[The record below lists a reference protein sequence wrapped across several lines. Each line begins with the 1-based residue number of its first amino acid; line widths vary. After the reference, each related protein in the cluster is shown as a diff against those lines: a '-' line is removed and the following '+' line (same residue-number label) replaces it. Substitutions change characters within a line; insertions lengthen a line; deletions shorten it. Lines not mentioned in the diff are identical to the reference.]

1 MPNYYG
7 YWYTIKAFKQVDVI
21 EVPVNTDFKL
31 SNFSR
36 YKQWVY
42 PVFIPSFKYYKG
54 VYPSQT
60 ASLSIQYIDNDN
72 QIYRVQSADA
82 DNGSI
87 AYVLVVENDLLASS
101 YDYPPVKWGDTKYSG
116 SWETQYVLN
125 AMEVYTL
132 NSSNDFTLILPK
144 DSSNVKFFPVFD
156 YMTAPLGLREY
167 TFSISKVNNR
177 SWKILPYFRYSY
189 KTDFYRYI
197 NSCSFTVYNASLIR
211 VTTNTFYR
219 KFLRNNDN
227 SPFGGSTIYYNIA
240 GQSGSYNVYADPSD
254 WENSYMYQHP
264 SLGTLWHPLE
274 YQTIPYT
281 NSVLVRTNEMRNT
294 AFNVNVSTALGKN
307 ATQNEIV
314 VSVTRL
320 GDSLVPYTN
329 CGLKVFVIYE

>member
-7 YWYTIKAFKQVDVI
+7 YWYTIKAFKQIDII
-21 EVPVNTDFKL
+21 EVSVNTNFKL
-31 SNFSR
+31 SEVSR
-36 YKQWVY
+36 YKQWVN
-42 PVFIPSFKYYKG
+42 PTFIPTFSYYKG
-54 VYPSQT
+54 VYSSQT
-60 ASLSIQYIDNDN
+60 ASLSVQYIDTEK
-72 QIYRVQSADA
+72 QIYRVQSLDA
-82 DNGSI
+82 DNGSR
-87 AYVLVVENDLLASS
+87 AYVLVVEDDLSLND
-101 YDYPPVKWGDTKYSG
+101 YDRPPVNKTTTYSG

-125 AMEVYTL
+125 AMEVYYV

-144 DSSNVKFFPVFD
+144 DTNNVKFFPVFD

-167 TFSISKVNNR
+167 TFSIQKVNNR

-189 KTDFYRYI
+189 KTDFYRFI
-197 NSCSFTVYNASLIR
+197 NSCNFTVYNASLIR
-211 VTTNTFYR
+211 LTTNTFYR
-219 KFLRNNDN
+219 KYLRNNDN
-227 SPFGGSTIYYNIA
+227 SPFGGSTVSYNIA
-240 GQSGSYNVYADPSD
+240 GQDGSYNVYANPSD

-274 YQTIPYT
+274 YQTLPYT
-281 NSVLVRTNEMRNT
+281 NSILVRTNEMRNT

>member
-1 MPNYYG
+1 M
-7 YWYTIKAFKQVDVI
+7 
-21 EVPVNTDFKL
+21 
-31 SNFSR
+31 
-36 YKQWVY
+36 
-42 PVFIPSFKYYKG
+42 
-54 VYPSQT
+54 
-60 ASLSIQYIDNDN
+60 
-72 QIYRVQSADA
+72 
-82 DNGSI
+82 
-87 AYVLVVENDLLASS
+87 
-101 YDYPPVKWGDTKYSG
+101 
-116 SWETQYVLN
+116 LN

-144 DSSNVKFFPVFD
+144 DSNNVKFFPVFD

-197 NSCSFTVYNASLIR
+197 NSCNFTVYNASLIR

-240 GQSGSYNVYADPSD
+240 GQGGSYNVYADPSD
-254 WENSYMYQHP
+254 WENSWQH
-264 SLGTLWHPLE
+264 SWGGLSLWHPVE

-281 NSVLVRTNEMRNT
+281 NSVLIRTNEMRSTN
-294 AFNVNVSTALGKN
+294 FNVNISTSLGKN